1 MKNWAVFMFAVSL
14 SLCLLFRPG
23 QTFECKSVLTLIHH
37 NYWWYPLLKGTIYF
51 LSRDRRQDS
60 KYVFRLIFAL
70 RRNDNLI
77 LSTQTARYELLQSK
91 AFTEYTIYVRNTQ
104 EIPTGRSQIPK
115 VFSILWFRTPTST
128 FKNVNHTNQINK
140 LFILLCFTEKYIL

>member
-1 MKNWAVFMFAVSL
+1 MFAVSV
-14 SLCLLFRPG
+14 SLCLPFGPG

-70 RRNDNLI
+70 RRNDYLI

-91 AFTEYTIYVRNTQ
+91 AFTEYTIYVRNTKKYPQ
-104 EIPTGRSQIPK
+104 VGHKYPRFLLSSDSK
-115 VFSILWFRTPTST
+115 AHATST

-140 LFILLCFTEKYIL
+140 LSILLCFTEKYIL

>member
-1 MKNWAVFMFAVSL
+1 MSGFMFAVSV
-14 SLCLLFRPG
+14 SLCLPFGPG

-70 RRNDNLI
+70 RRNDYLI

-115 VFSILWFRTPTST
+115 VFTILWFRSPH
-128 FKNVNHTNQINK
+128 FNFQKRQPHKPNK
-140 LFILLCFTEKYIL
+140 